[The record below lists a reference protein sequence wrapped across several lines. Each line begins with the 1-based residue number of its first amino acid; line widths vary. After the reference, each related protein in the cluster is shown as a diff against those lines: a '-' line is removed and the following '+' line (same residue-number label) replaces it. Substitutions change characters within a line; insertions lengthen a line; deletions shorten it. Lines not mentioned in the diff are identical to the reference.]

1 MNTAKSQGAASGQAP
16 YTNGIM
22 FGGSP
27 ALANAETWNGSSWTE
42 VGDLNTGR
50 RELAGGGTS
59 STNAIASGGDTPSV
73 TGATETW
80 NGTSWTEVADLN
92 TARSEDPGAGGS
104 NTAFLVFGGG
114 PPDKANTENWNG
126 TAWTELNDLNAAKSA
141 AGGAGFPSSAIT
153 FGANPASVNTEVW
166 DGTSWTET
174 NNLSA
179 ARRMPGAGAT
189 TVSTL
194 AISGLN
200 PSNSEIATTEE
211 WTADLTVATV
221 TTS

>member
-1 MNTAKSQGAASGQAP
+1 MNTAKSQGAGSGQAP
-16 YTNGIM
+16 YQNGIM

-27 ALANAETWNGSSWTE
+27 ALANAETWNGTSWTE
-42 VGDLNTGR
+42 TGDLNTGR
-50 RELAGGGTS
+50 RELAGGGIS
-59 STNAIASGGDTPSV
+59 SDNAIASGGDTPSV

-80 NGTSWTEVADLN
+80 NGSSWTEVADLN

-104 NTAFLVFGGG
+104 NTGFLVFGGG
-114 PPDKANTENWNG
+114 PPNKANTENFDG
-126 TAWTELNDLNAAKSA
+126 TAWTELNDLNAAKSG

-211 WTADLTVATV
+211 WTASNTLSTV
-221 TTS
+221 TVS